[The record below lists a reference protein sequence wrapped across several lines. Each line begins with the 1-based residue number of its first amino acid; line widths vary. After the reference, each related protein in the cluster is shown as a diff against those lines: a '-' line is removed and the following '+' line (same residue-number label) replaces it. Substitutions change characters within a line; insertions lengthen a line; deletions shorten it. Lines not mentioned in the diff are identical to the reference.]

1 MSQSSYYHPVSH
13 LVPRQA
19 LERPRGRPVEEGAR
33 AIRPARLLLVLPARL
48 AGGPVWLLRGLARLL
63 VLSTRYG
70 TPAARSD
77 HR

>member
-1 MSQSSYYHPVSH
+1 MSQSNYPHPVSH

-19 LERPRGRPVEEGAR
+19 LEGLRERPVEEGAR
-33 AIRPARLLLVLPARL
+33 AAAERGGWPALPVCL
-48 AGGPVWLLRGLARLL
+48 AGGPVWRLGGLARLL
-63 VLSTRYG
+63 VLSNRYG